1 MTSLINKAKKP
12 KFDLH
17 LRIYDLNNVPLVSG
31 VSQVKWH
38 LPHSIHGE
46 HRGRTD
52 KRPIAN
58 HKVEYGFGRVVPL
71 RIHIDRNNN
80 LEECPIEFEVA
91 QEFGPGEDRVVL
103 GKVTL
108 NLSEYVVESEE
119 ILRQRPYAT
128 SGGASSAAAAV
139 AGAAS
144 AASAAVGDQLHH
156 QAGKL
161 GVGHSRTRSSTVG
174 ANAASF
180 VSSSSFSQPASSS
193 PSNKKDGGSS
203 GGDSGSGSSGSTH
216 QNDGGTVL
224 HPDVQEGVIRR
235 HLMQESKINST
246 LKIGILMIQID
257 GDRSFVAPALR
268 TAPAFG
274 GIAGLGVTGEQLDQD
289 DTKRHVPTVLK
300 HRDPAELDMYRTTLT
315 ASIASPPSQGELA
328 ADACIEDIFSG
339 GTGFTDPDVGPLL
352 FSDGSGRN
360 SAMSHRGVGFADDSN
375 DVAARSN
382 ATNHR
387 RQRSAR
393 SSRFSAT
400 SSLAPPSPWGSGNGS
415 GNGSPSSAD
424 DDGAGGGAGSATLR
438 PRDVRGF
445 FGTRPGD
452 GGGARPSNHRRQRSG
467 ASDKSARTL
476 IVSAGGG
483 NNGNGGTLSRSR
495 SRGEHDDNNSNNNS
509 NSNSSNNNG
518 TTRRG
523 GGGGGGGVSREPS
536 RARSGSLVSL
546 ATTNGGDSSD
556 RSDREHRGR
565 DGFRR
570 AREVDEFEVRDDLV
584 AWRLPGKVS

>member
-58 HKVEYGFGRVVPL
+58 HKVEYDFGRVVPV

-119 ILRQRPYAT
+119 ISRQRPYAA
-128 SGGASSAAAAV
+128 SGAGGVNSAAAAV

-161 GVGHSRTRSSTVG
+161 GIGHSRTRSATVG

-180 VSSSSFSQPASSS
+180 VSSSTSSQPASSS
-193 PSNKKDGGSS
+193 PSSKKDGGSS

-216 QNDGGTVL
+216 QNDGGTTL

-257 GDRSFVAPALR
+257 GDHNFVAPALR

-289 DTKRHVPTVLK
+289 DTKRHAPTVLK

-393 SSRFSAT
+393 SARFSAT
-400 SSLAPPSPWGSGNGS
+400 SSLAPPSPWGNGHGSGNGS

-424 DDGAGGGAGSATLR
+424 DDGTGGGAGSATLR

-452 GGGARPSNHRRQRSG
+452 GGARPSNHRRQRSG

-483 NNGNGGTLSRSR
+483 TLSRSR
-495 SRGEHDDNNSNNNS
+495 SRGEHDDNNNNNNNNS
-509 NSNSSNNNG
+509 NSSNSNG
-518 TTRRG
+518 NGAARR
-523 GGGGGGGVSREPS
+523 GGGVSREPS

-556 RSDREHRGR
+556 RSEREHRGR